1 MSKKIIITGGLG
13 YIGTELCKLYSG
25 VSWHHKII
33 IIDNRFISERVSQIR
48 NWNME
53 FVQGDILDKDLVKK
67 YFADADVV
75 HHLAGIT
82 DVPRTKSESL
92 LAQDEKIK
100 EVGEIGTQNILDVIS
115 DKCKIIFPS
124 THVVYEGI
132 AEVKTNIKEDE
143 KTKPVLSYSSS
154 KAVNENQLKRS
165 GKNYIILRLGSVYG
179 FSTDSMRMD
188 IMPNLFSKIASQ
200 NGTLKLFAGG
210 RQIKSLVPLIDVARC
225 FKFMEESKEINHE
238 MFNLVKDTLTVKE
251 VAEVCK
257 KHNSKINLKE
267 TNDEVPNL
275 GFSLS
280 NKKLL
285 KTGFKFLYNLD
296 QNIKEMI
303 QKWSK
308 QNLIKDLEYVKDGE
322 NLFVDDRGV
331 ISNHELTEPINLI
344 GMIKSKKGTIRA
356 NHYHPQQEQK
366 CLFTKGQIIEV
377 FQDIINPN
385 APKIT
390 QVVNEG
396 QLSIIK
402 PNVAHTMVFTKDTTF
417 LNLVRG
423 ERDHENYGI
432 THTIKHVFVD
442 EAEKKL
448 LLENYKFD
456 CRSCGNTNLKRVVSL
471 GYQPLANNLTNKK
484 DEKSDL
490 YPLEVN
496 YCNKCHNCQLSVAV
510 DPKKM
515 FSNYLYT
522 SSTSKV
528 FRNHFTEAAKKY
540 SKELKLNKKK
550 SYIIDIGSNDGIA
563 LKPFLDLGFKKV
575 LGIEPAKN
583 LAKLANK
590 NKIKTFNGFL
600 ENKNIKKLNKNADLI
615 LASNVFA
622 HSDKL
627 KEMADCMLKLLGK
640 KGTIIIEVQYLMNT
654 LKDMTFD
661 NIYHEHYNYWSLTS
675 LVNFFN
681 QFDAK
686 IFRSEKIDTH
696 GGSLRVYIKKNTKV
710 KIETSVKKMLK
721 EEENFGIKDYQTY
734 QKFGEKVYKI
744 RENVLNNLKNL
755 KKRNKKIIGYGAPAK
770 ATTALNFFG
779 ISTDIDFI
787 VEDNKL
793 KHNKFIPGVK
803 IPIKNKSAI
812 KNKKN
817 ALLVLAWN
825 FYKDIKKNNSD
836 LSDKFVNIKELE
848 TNNWKQDF

>member
-1 MSKKIIITGGLG
+1 MKKKIVITGGLG

-25 VSWHHKII
+25 VSWNHNITV
-33 IIDNRFISERVSQIR
+33 IDNRFISERVNQIR

-53 FVQGDILDKDLVKK
+53 FIQGDILDADLIQKHCH
-67 YFADADVV
+67 DADIV

-82 DVPRTKSESL
+82 DVPKTKSESNNSR
-92 LAQDEKIK
+92 DEKIK
-100 EVGEIGTQNILDVIS
+100 EVGEKGTQNVLNAIS
-115 DKCKIIFPS
+115 NKCKIIFPS

-132 AEVKTNIKEDE
+132 NEVKKDILENE
-143 KTKPVLSYSSS
+143 KTKPVLSYSLS
-154 KAVNENQLKRS
+154 KAINEEQLKKS

-179 FSTDSMRMD
+179 YSTDSMRVD

-225 FKFMEESKEINHE
+225 FKFMEEKNELNSEI
-238 MFNLVKDTLTVKE
+238 FNLTKETLTVKE

-257 KHNSKINLKE
+257 KYNKKITLKE

-280 NKKLL
+280 NRKLL
-285 KTGFKFLYNLD
+285 NTGFEFLYNLD

-308 QNLIKDLEYVKDGE
+308 QDLIKDLEHVKDGE
-322 NLFVDDRGV
+322 DLFTDSRGV

-344 GMIKSKKGTIRA
+344 GMIESKRGTIRA

-377 FQDIINPN
+377 FQDILNPN
-385 APKIT
+385 SPKIT
-390 QVVNEG
+390 QVVNAG

-402 PNVAHTMVFTKDTTF
+402 PNVAHTMVFAKDTTF

-442 EAEKKL
+442 ENEKNL
-448 LLENYKFD
+448 LLKCYKFD
-456 CRSCGNTNLKRVVSL
+456 CRSCGNQNLKRVISL
-471 GYQPLANNLTNKK
+471 GYQPLANNLIKK
-484 DEKSDL
+484 KNQKYDL

-522 SSTSKV
+522 SSTSKI
-528 FRNHFTEAAKKY
+528 FRNHFIKAAKKY
-540 SKELKLNKKK
+540 CKELKLSKKK
-550 SYIIDIGSNDGIA
+550 SYVIDIGSNDGIA
-563 LKPFLDLGFKKV
+563 LKPFLDLGFKKI

-600 ENKNIKKLNKNADLI
+600 EKKNIKKIKKNADLI

-622 HSDKL
+622 HSDNL
-627 KEMADCMLKLLGK
+627 KEMAECMFSLLSK
-640 KGTIIIEVQYLMNT
+640 NGTIIIEVQYLINT
-654 LKDMTFD
+654 LKDLTFD

-675 LVNFFN
+675 LVFFFK

-686 IFRSEKIDTH
+686 IFRSEKVDTH
-696 GGSLRVYIKKNTKV
+696 GGSIRVYVKKDKKT
-710 KIETSVKKMLK
+710 KIEQSVKKILK
-721 EEENFGIKDYQTY
+721 EEETFGIKDFKTY
-734 QKFGEKVYKI
+734 QKFAKKVYEI
-744 RENVLNNLKNL
+744 RENVLTNIKRLKDQ
-755 KKRNKKIIGYGAPAK
+755 NKTIIGYGAPAK
-770 ATTALNFFG
+770 ATTSLNFFG
-779 ISTDIDFI
+779 ISKEIDFI
-787 VEDNKL
+787 VEDNKF

-803 IPIKNKSAI
+803 IPIKDKSVI

-817 ALLVLAWN
+817 VLLVLAWN
-825 FYKDIKKNNSD
+825 FFDDIKHNNKN
-836 LSDKFVNIKELE
+836 LSENFVNIKDLE
-848 TNNWKQDF
+848 INNFR